1 MITKLQSSVRIY
13 RKLTSHETLESV
25 HFDPSVP
32 PIVSKHHGETSE
44 NKGVFV
50 QEDHGGRKTASWY
63 DLNWCF
69 TYNPLIFSLWGNWC
83 DGILHMA
90 IFDINSKVHIQQ
102 LFLSLVELCS
112 FCVSVLSQSK
122 KNYELRCKEADEAEQ
137 GAEKTT
143 SKNPDKV
150 QQVNELPHSKNMS
163 ELLVVWRGSD
173 TNVQGILFRPSSLHL
188 TTPPNDHRFSSVHEL
203 QVSSW

>member
-1 MITKLQSSVRIY
+1 
-13 RKLTSHETLESV
+13 
-25 HFDPSVP
+25 
-32 PIVSKHHGETSE
+32 
-44 NKGVFV
+44 
-50 QEDHGGRKTASWY
+50 
-63 DLNWCF
+63 
-69 TYNPLIFSLWGNWC
+69 
-83 DGILHMA
+83 MA

-137 GAEKTT
+137 GAKKTT

-163 ELLVVWRGSD
+163 EYKYKYIQTFKAFYLDLHLCTSPHHQMIIALALFMNYKFPVDSRATLVVR
-173 TNVQGILFRPSSLHL
+173 VQ
-188 TTPPNDHRFSSVHEL
+188 NCKCAK
-203 QVSSW
+203 